1 MNKLALITGGTKGI
15 GKAICL
21 ALKEAGYK
29 VIANHYGHQDVD
41 IEKEYGIPY
50 YEWDV
55 SNFDNCH
62 TKVNEIE
69 KAHGPI
75 DILVNNAGI
84 IKDGFMHKMTL
95 EAWEAVLKINLFGCF
110 NMCHSV
116 INGMRE
122 RSYGRIINIASINAL
137 SGTAGQTNYVA
148 SKAGIVG
155 LTKSLALESSKKN
168 ITVNAIAPGYVETD
182 MTNQISPEIRK
193 EIEKSIPCGRFGK
206 PEEIARTVVFL
217 ASDNAGFITGETIS
231 VNGGAYM
238 Q

>member
-1 MNKLALITGGTKGI
+1 MNRLALVTGGNRGI
-15 GKAICL
+15 GKAICV
-21 ALKEAGYK
+21 ALKEAGYN
-29 VIANHYGHQDVD
+29 VVANHYNND
-41 IEKEYGIPY
+41 IPGIEEECGIPC

-55 SNFDNCH
+55 SNFNDCH
-62 TKVNEIE
+62 EKVNEIE
-69 KAHGPI
+69 KKHGPI

-84 IKDGFMHKMTL
+84 IKDGFLHKMTL
-95 EAWEAVLKINLFGCF
+95 EAWEAVLKVNLFGCF

-122 RSYGRIINIASINAL
+122 RFYGRIINIASINAL

-148 SKAGIVG
+148 SKAGIIG
-155 LTKSLALESSKKN
+155 FTKSLALESIKKN
-168 ITVNAIAPGYVETD
+168 ITVNAIAPGYIETD
-182 MTNQISPEIRK
+182 MTNQIGPEIRK
-193 EIEKSIPCGRFGK
+193 IIEKSIPCGRFGK
-206 PEEIARTVVFL
+206 PEEIARTAVFL